1 MLFPEL
7 STYFSSYSMFY
18 FIAFAVAVLIAG
30 ISGLRRGY
38 DRNAWL
44 FVLAS
49 CFLGGIIGSRIIFI
63 TFDNFNI
70 YSIITGIEGIDQ
82 KSFLGG
88 VLGGIIGAATA
99 RRIAGF
105 KYSIMDNFILP
116 VFIAHAIGKIG
127 CLIDGCCFG
136 TITTVPWGIKYGSG
150 SFAYNTQLNLNL
162 IDSTATS
169 SLAIHPVAVYEILIS
184 LVIIL
189 SQKKIREWLKSPG
202 SACYFSMI
210 IYAVL
215 RFVIEFTRYGED
227 QSYGLSNANIGI
239 LAALIPLSLII
250 ILRERNSALNSHS
263 SRIEGTEVNRI
274 GIFTSLTL
282 IIVFISLTKTWFS
295 PLEYIVLVLLMA
307 AIYILIMI
315 SSVPQ
320 LSSSLKFTRTRTS
333 LVTANIMIFSFVSIQ
348 VLPDSLTGDVDQF
361 SVGVMQGRY
370 VETCGPPR
378 NYRVTGF
385 GYSRTNVYDKYSR
398 FTYGIRG
405 YAGTDKV
412 AEGEEDLSYVNR
424 EIKIRGFNPYVLW
437 DLHYLGIGFGV
448 HSGKLAS
455 DGESLSGGAQAH
467 LRLGPYD
474 GFFIDTRIGD
484 HYPGPSP
491 APFLKMGFGIS
502 NQRGST
508 TRIGISD
515 AGYYVEYYGPI
526 NRNVYFHPFFAIGDE
541 ETYQL
546 NMTLH
551 YLISR

>member
-333 LVTANIMIFSFVSIQ
+333 FVTANIMIFSFVSIQ

-412 AEGEEDLSYVNR
+412 DKVRDPRRDDDEL
-424 EIKIRGFNPYVLW
+424 KIRGFNPYMLW
-437 DLHYLGIGFGV
+437 DLHYLGIGFGMNFGNLV
-448 HSGKLAS
+448 F
-455 DGESLSGGAQAH
+455 DGDPEEKAIQAH
-467 LRLGPYD
+467 LRLEQYNR
-474 GFFIDTRIGD
+474 FFLDYRIAD
-484 HYPGPSP
+484 HYPGFSP
-491 APFLKMGFGIS
+491 APFLKLGLGFS
-502 NQRGST
+502 NRKGST

-515 AGYYVEYYGPI
+515 AGFYAEYYGPI
-526 NRNVYFHPFFAIGDE
+526 NPKVYIHPFLAFGED
-541 ETYQL
+541 ETYQF